1 MSVDATH
8 VIADLLAR
16 GHAVRFRAA
25 GASMHP
31 IIRGNDYLHV
41 EPVTIPI
48 RRGDV
53 VLTIANRGLTAHR
66 VIDVNGESLITRGDN
81 ALADDGPVDRD
92 CVLGVVTHAER
103 DGRKRRI
110 PRAMLPF
117 WTAVAR
123 ATAFLQRLRS
133 CRFA

>member
-1 MSVDATH
+1 MSVDATQ

-16 GHAVRFRAA
+16 GNAVRFRAA

-31 IIRGNDYLHV
+31 IIRGEDYLHV

-66 VIDVNGESLITRGDN
+66 VISVSGEFLVTRGDN
-81 ALADDGPVDRD
+81 APADDDPVDHDR
-92 CVLGVVTHAER
+92 VLGVVTHAER

-110 PRAMLPF
+110 PRSTSALLRLRRIL
-117 WTAVAR
+117 AR
-123 ATAFLQRLRS
+123 AIAAL
-133 CRFA
+133 A